1 MCYTIQFVVDCTECS
16 YRQRLGAPIRQICVV
31 AAQGKPC
38 RMHQNY
44 ESRDQHVCGSCLQE
58 QKEREEKAR
67 KEAERKII
75 EEEAAAVAAA
85 KKKNDE
91 IQVQNIMRQLARL
104 RQ

>member
-1 MCYTIQFVVDCTECS
+1 MCYTIHYVVDCTDCG
-16 YRQRLGAPIRQICVV
+16 YRQRLGGPMRQICLV

-67 KEAERKII
+67 KEAERKRI
-75 EEEAAAVAAA
+75 EEEAAA
-85 KKKNDE
+85 KKKEEDE